1 MVACKRLWP
10 CPLQLHDTGLAGDR
24 SGSKA
29 VRKGAGRGRGRWG
42 EERMGSGGCGVS
54 LGEGGQTEGEPGHGN
69 EDVESGVGD
78 QHPKYQTTHR

>member
-1 MVACKRLWP
+1 
-10 CPLQLHDTGLAGDR
+10 
-24 SGSKA
+24 
-29 VRKGAGRGRGRWG
+29 
-42 EERMGSGGCGVS
+42 MGSGGCGVS